1 MNLVADENID
11 RGIVERLRLD
21 GHRVE
26 WIAEVS
32 PSVSDEDV
40 LRRAVS
46 AGAVLVTE
54 DKDFGE
60 LVHRR
65 GLLHTGVLLV
75 RLEGLDNATKAEV
88 VSVAVRDNAGD
99 LPGAFTVVSRDSVRL
114 RRPSGGKTAEPGA
127 APDPAAPESAGG
139 S

>member
-11 RGIVERLRLD
+11 RGIVERLRRD
-21 GHRVE
+21 GHRVDS
-26 WIAEVS
+26 IAELS

-40 LRRAVS
+40 LRRAVGAS
-46 AGAVLVTE
+46 AVLVTE

-65 GLLHTGVLLV
+65 GLSHTGVLLI
-75 RLEGLDNATKAEV
+75 RLEGLDNASKAEV
-88 VSVAVRDNAGD
+88 VSAAVRDNAAD

-114 RRPSGGKTAEPGA
+114 RRPGGGDTAESDA
-127 APDPAAPESAGG
+127 AADGVG
-139 S
+139 Q